1 MLLCERDE
9 LLFVGLGGNARDE
22 HRAIGQDRLG
32 HFHTGHSRHDIE
44 VIEEFIERMT
54 HAGSAVRTVRSAGR
68 RRNDELLALKPAR
81 PFAMCKAR
89 SEDLLV
95 PVLQHSR
102 CIEPVDRELEDDGIG
117 LFQESLL
124 RCHIQMAAAL
134 LCNIIDRDR
143 CTAFGSLF
151 QLFQNGLVHD
161 RAFQMRMTGNYN
173 NLCHNDS
180 FFRIIEK
187 SRFNGSCRFKRTLKT
202 GRRPLFPI
210 LPRSPS
216 HRKDIP

>member
-9 LLFVGLGGNARDE
+9 LLFVGFGGNARDE
-22 HRAIGQDRLG
+22 HCAIGQDRLG
-32 HFHTGHSRHDIE
+32 HIHAGHRSHDIE
-44 VIEEFIERMT
+44 VIEEFIERMS
-54 HAGSAVRTVRSAGR
+54 HAGSAVCTVRSAGR
-68 RRNDELLALKPAR
+68 RRDDELLALKPAR

-95 PVLQHSR
+95 PVLQHGR

-187 SRFNGSCRFKRTLKT
+187 SRFHGSCRFKRTLKT

-216 HRKDIP
+216 RRKDIP

>member
-1 MLLCERDE
+1 M
-9 LLFVGLGGNARDE
+9 
-22 HRAIGQDRLG
+22 
-32 HFHTGHSRHDIE
+32 S
-44 VIEEFIERMT
+44 
-54 HAGSAVRTVRSAGR
+54 HAGSAVCAVRSAGR
-68 RRNDELLALKPAR
+68 RRDDELLALKPAR

-89 SEDLLV
+89 GEDLFV
-95 PVLQHSR
+95 PVLQHGR
-102 CIEPVDRELEDDGIG
+102 CIEPVDRELEYNGIG

-134 LCNIIDRDR
+134 LCDIIDRDR

-151 QLFQNGLVHD
+151 QLFQNGLIHD

-187 SRFNGSCRFKRTLKT
+187 SRFNGSCRFKRTLQN
-202 GRRPLFPI
+202 RPVALFPI

-216 HRKDIP
+216 RRKDIP